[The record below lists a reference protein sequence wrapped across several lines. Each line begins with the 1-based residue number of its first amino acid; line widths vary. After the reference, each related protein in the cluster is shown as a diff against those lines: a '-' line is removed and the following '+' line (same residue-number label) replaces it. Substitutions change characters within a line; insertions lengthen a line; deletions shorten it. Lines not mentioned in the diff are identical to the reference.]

1 MNRREYNIDP
11 IIINRLTICK
21 VVIDPHYEEKHADR
35 IDDTLILSLVRK
47 LDGRF
52 EVPEEIEGEFS
63 YFATL
68 LSFNG
73 KRYRLV
79 WLLENESIYI
89 GIINAY
95 RDDREV

>member
-52 EVPEEIEGEFS
+52 EIPEDTDGEFS

-68 LSFNG
+68 LSLQG
-73 KRYRLV
+73 KQYRLV
-79 WLLENESIYI
+79 WLLDNKVIYI
-89 GIINAY
+89 GIINTY
-95 RDDREV
+95 RDKREV